1 MRPGTSSAVPS
12 MLGTLVSL
20 PALAS
25 GSCVTLKHS
34 SVSDLAL
41 EKANTR
47 PKLQALASESR
58 GSRKG

>member
-1 MRPGTSSAVPS
+1 MPS
-12 MLGTLVSL
+12 TLGSLVSL

-25 GSCVTLKHS
+25 ACCVTLERPRLS
-34 SVSDLAL
+34 LDLAL

-47 PKLQALASESR
+47 PKLQVLASESR